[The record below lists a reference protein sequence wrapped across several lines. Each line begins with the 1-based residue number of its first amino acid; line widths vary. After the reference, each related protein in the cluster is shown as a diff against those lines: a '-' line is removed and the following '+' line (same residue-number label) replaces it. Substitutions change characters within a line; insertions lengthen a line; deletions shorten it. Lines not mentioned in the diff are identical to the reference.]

1 VRHVSMMRSMAFAIR
16 FGLADKAEFAMA
28 VSKTAKTIRDL
39 RAGKSKE
46 DLDKELWDAI
56 PRGEK
61 G

>member
-1 VRHVSMMRSMAFAIR
+1 MMRSMAFAIR